1 MSTKVTKQLVNP
13 QSIVVVGAS
22 NDTAKPGGAILR
34 NIIEG
39 GFKGQLYVVNP
50 KEEEIQGIKC
60 SKAVNDLQQVDLAV
74 IAIAAKYT
82 EETVRVLTE
91 EKGTKAFII
100 ISAGFGEES
109 HEGKELENRIVA
121 LIEKAGACLIG
132 PNCTGIFT
140 PYHHAIFSKPFPKSS
155 PKGVDFITGSGATG
169 CFIMDIGMQQG
180 LHFNHC
186 WAVGNSAQ
194 LGIEDILEYHDES
207 FDPETS
213 SKVILMYIENIKNPM
228 KLLTHAKSLRAKG
241 VRIAAIKS
249 GSSEAG
255 SRAASSHTGALAS
268 PDVAVDA
275 LFRKAGI
282 VRCYGREELCTVGNI
297 FTYPEFEGK
306 NIAIITH
313 AGGPAVMLTDALS
326 KAGMNIPHIEGEMA
340 DELLSKLFAGSAVG
354 NPIDFLATGTP
365 EQLGTIID
373 YCDNKFDNIDAMCVI
388 FGTPG
393 LAPIYEAYRVLS
405 EKMKTS
411 KKPIFPILPSTL
423 VAGDE
428 VKEFVE
434 LGNTYFADETVFG
447 NAVGRII
454 ATPAPSNEDDA
465 VKIDVE
471 KIREIISRCPNGYLD
486 VKLMNELLDAAGINH
501 AVDISSDNVEEIV
514 AFANKVGYP
523 QVMKVVGP
531 VHKSDVGGV
540 SLNVKDEAHVRAEFE
555 RLIKIKD
562 TYAVQAYP
570 MLFGTEIFIGAM
582 RTPLFGHQVL
592 CGLGGIFVEVLKDV
606 QAGLAPIGVADAKEM
621 IKRLR
626 GYKIIQGV
634 RGQDPVNE
642 DLYADQIAR
651 VAALVQ
657 AAPEIAEMDLNPLLG
672 SPTAVVAVDARI
684 RIEKKLKK

>member
-1 MSTKVTKQLVNP
+1 MGTKVRKELVNP
-13 QSIVVVGAS
+13 KSIVVVGAS
-22 NDTAKPGGAILR
+22 NDTSKPGGAILR
-34 NIIEG
+34 NIKEG
-39 GFKGQLYVVNP
+39 GFRGDIYVVNP
-50 KEEEIQGIKC
+50 KEETIQGIKC
-60 SKAVNDLQQVDLAV
+60 CKNVQELPCVELAV
-74 IAIAAKYT
+74 ICIAAKFT
-82 EETVRVLTE
+82 EETIKVLTQQ
-91 EKGTKAFII
+91 KNTKAFII

-109 HEGKELENRIVA
+109 HEGKELEKRIVDM
-121 LIEKAGACLIG
+121 IEQAGGCLIG

-207 FDPETS
+207 FDPKTS
-213 SKVILMYIENIKNPM
+213 SKVILMYIENIKNPQ
-228 KLLTHAKSLRAKG
+228 KLLKHARSLRLKG
-241 VRIAAIKS
+241 CKIAAIKS

-275 LFRKAGI
+275 LFKKAGI

-297 FTYPEFEGK
+297 FTYPHFEGK

-326 KAGMNIPHIEGEMA
+326 KAGLNIPHIEGETA
-340 DELLSKLFAGSAVG
+340 NELLGKLFAGSSVG

-373 YCDNKFDNIDAMCVI
+373 YCDNKFDDIDAMCVI

-393 LAPIYEAYRVLS
+393 LAPIHEAYRVLS
-405 EKMKTS
+405 EKIKTA

-423 VAGDE
+423 VAKEE
-428 VKEFVE
+428 VEEFIE
-434 LGNTYFADETVFG
+434 RGNTFFADETVFG
-447 NAVGRII
+447 NAVSRIVS
-454 ATPAPSNEDDA
+454 TQEPASEEDT
-465 VKIDVE
+465 VKIDTA
-471 KIREIISRCPNGYLD
+471 KIREIISRCDNGYLD
-486 VKLMNELLDAAGINH
+486 VKIMNELLDAAGINH
-501 AVDISSDNVEEIV
+501 AVDISSDDVEKIV
-514 AFANKVGYP
+514 EFANKTGYP
-523 QVMKVVGP
+523 QVLKVVGP

-555 RLIKIKD
+555 RLMKIKD

-570 MLFGTEIFIGAM
+570 MLFGTEIFIGSM

-592 CGLGGIFVEVLKDV
+592 CGLGGIFIEVLKDV
-606 QAGLAPIGVADAKEM
+606 QSSLTPIGIREAKQM
-621 IKRLR
+621 IKKLR

-634 RGQDPVNE
+634 RGQEAVNE

-651 VAALVQ
+651 VSALVQ

-672 SPTAVVAVDARI
+672 SSTAVVAVDARI
-684 RIEKKLKK
+684 RIEK

>member
-39 GFKGQLYVVNP
+39 GFKGQLHVVNP
-50 KEEEIQGIKC
+50 KEEKIQGIKC
-60 SKAVNDLQQVDLAV
+60 SKAVNDLPQVDLAV

-91 EKGTKAFII
+91 DKGTKAFII

-340 DELLSKLFAGSAVG
+340 DELLGKLFAGSAVG

-434 LGNTYFADETVFG
+434 MGNTYFADETVFG

-471 KIREIISRCPNGYLD
+471 KIREIISRCPDGYLD

-684 RIEKKLKK
+684 RIEK

>member
-60 SKAVNDLQQVDLAV
+60 SKTVNELPQVDLAV

-109 HEGKELENRIVA
+109 HEGKELELRIVS

-194 LGIEDILEYHDES
+194 LGIEDLLEYHDES
-207 FDPETS
+207 FDPATS

-228 KLLTHAKSLRAKG
+228 KLLKHAKSLRAKG

-326 KAGMNIPHIEGEMA
+326 KAGMNIPHIEGAKA

-373 YCDNKFDNIDAMCVI
+373 YCDNEFENIDAMCVI

-393 LAPIYEAYRVLS
+393 LAPINEAYRVLS
-405 EKMKTS
+405 EKMKSS

-434 LGNTYFADETVFG
+434 MGNTYFADETVFG
-447 NAVGRII
+447 NAVGRIV
-454 ATPAPSNEDDA
+454 ATPEPASEEDT

-471 KIREIISRCPNGYLD
+471 KIREIISRCEDGYLD

-540 SLNVKDEAHVRAEFE
+540 SLNVKDEAHVRAEFD

-606 QAGLAPIGVADAKEM
+606 QAGLAPIGITEAKEM

-684 RIEKKLKK
+684 RIEK

>member
-1 MSTKVTKQLVNP
+1 MGTKVRRELVNP
-13 QSIVVVGAS
+13 KNIVVVGAS
-22 NDTAKPGGAILR
+22 NDTSKPGGAILR
-34 NIIEG
+34 NIKEG
-39 GFKGQLYVVNP
+39 GFKSDIYVVNP
-50 KEEEIQGIKC
+50 KEDTIQGIKC
-60 SKAVNDLQQVDLAV
+60 CKNVQELPCVELAV
-74 IAIAAKYT
+74 ICIAAKFT
-82 EETVRVLTE
+82 EETIKVLTQQ
-91 EKGTKAFII
+91 KNTKAFII

-109 HEGKELENRIVA
+109 HEGKELEKRIVDM
-121 LIEKAGACLIG
+121 IEQTGGCLIG

-207 FDPETS
+207 FDPKTS
-213 SKVILMYIENIKNPM
+213 SKVILMYIENIKNPQ
-228 KLLTHAKSLRAKG
+228 KLLKHARSLRMKG
-241 VRIAAIKS
+241 CKIAAIKS

-275 LFRKAGI
+275 LFKKAGI

-297 FTYPEFEGK
+297 FTYPHFEGK

-326 KAGMNIPHIEGEMA
+326 KAGLNIPHIEGETA
-340 DELLSKLFAGSAVG
+340 NELLGKLFAGSSVG

-373 YCDNKFDNIDAMCVI
+373 YCDNRFDNIDAMCVI

-393 LAPIYEAYRVLS
+393 LAPIHEAYKVLS
-405 EKMKTS
+405 EKIKTA

-423 VAGDE
+423 VAKEE
-428 VKEFVE
+428 VEEFIE
-434 LGNTYFADETVFG
+434 RGNTFFADETVFG
-447 NAVGRII
+447 NAVSRIVS
-454 ATPAPSNEDDA
+454 TPEPASEEDT
-465 VKIDVE
+465 VKIDTA
-471 KIREIISRCPNGYLD
+471 KIREIISRCDNGYLD
-486 VKLMNELLDAAGINH
+486 VKIMNELLDAAGINH
-501 AVDISSDNVEEIV
+501 AVDISSDDVEKIV
-514 AFANKVGYP
+514 EFANKTGYP
-523 QVMKVVGP
+523 QVLKVVGP

-555 RLIKIKD
+555 RLMKIKD

-570 MLFGTEIFIGAM
+570 MLFGTEIFIGSM

-592 CGLGGIFVEVLKDV
+592 CGLGGIFIEVLKDV
-606 QAGLAPIGVADAKEM
+606 QSSLAPIGIKEAKQM
-621 IKRLR
+621 IKKLR

-634 RGQDPVNE
+634 RGQEAVNE

-651 VAALVQ
+651 VSALVQ

-672 SPTAVVAVDARI
+672 SSTAVVAVDARI
-684 RIEKKLKK
+684 RIEK

>member
-39 GFKGQLYVVNP
+39 GFKGQLHVVNP
-50 KEEEIQGIKC
+50 KENEIQGIKC
-60 SKAVNDLQQVDLAV
+60 SKAVNDLPQVDLAV

-194 LGIEDILEYHDES
+194 LGIEDLLEYHDES

-326 KAGMNIPHIEGEMA
+326 KAGMNIPHIEGAKA
-340 DELLSKLFAGSAVG
+340 DELLGKLFAGSAVG

-373 YCDNKFDNIDAMCVI
+373 YCDNEFENIDAMCVI

-434 LGNTYFADETVFG
+434 MGNTYFSDETVFG

-471 KIREIISRCPNGYLD
+471 KIREIISRCPDGYLD

-606 QAGLAPIGVADAKEM
+606 QAGLAPIGITEAKEM

-684 RIEKKLKK
+684 RIEK

>member
-39 GFKGQLYVVNP
+39 GFKGQLHVVNP

-60 SKAVNDLQQVDLAV
+60 SKTVNELPQVDLAV

-109 HEGKELENRIVA
+109 HEGKELELRIVS

-326 KAGMNIPHIEGEMA
+326 KAGMNIPHIEGAKA
-340 DELLSKLFAGSAVG
+340 DELLGKLFAGSAVG

-373 YCDNKFDNIDAMCVI
+373 YCDNEFENIDAMCVI

-393 LAPIYEAYRVLS
+393 LAPIYDAYRVLS

-434 LGNTYFADETVFG
+434 MGNTYFADETVFG
-447 NAVGRII
+447 NAVGRIV
-454 ATPAPSNEDDA
+454 ATPEAANEEDT

-471 KIREIISRCPNGYLD
+471 KIREIISRCPDGYLD

-501 AVDISSDNVEEIV
+501 AVDISSDNVEDIV
-514 AFANKVGYP
+514 AFANKTGYP

-540 SLNVKDEAHVRAEFE
+540 SLNVKDEAHVRAEFD

-606 QAGLAPIGVADAKEM
+606 QAGLAPIGVAEAKAM

-672 SPTAVVAVDARI
+672 SPKAVVAVDARI
-684 RIEKKLKK
+684 RIEK

>member
-39 GFKGQLYVVNP
+39 GFKGQLHVVNP

-60 SKAVNDLQQVDLAV
+60 SKAVNDLPQVDLAV

-326 KAGMNIPHIEGEMA
+326 KAGMNIPHIEGAKA

-373 YCDNKFDNIDAMCVI
+373 YCDTKFDNIDAMCVI

-393 LAPIYEAYRVLS
+393 LAPIYDAYRVLS

-434 LGNTYFADETVFG
+434 MGNTYFSDETVFG
-447 NAVGRII
+447 NAVGRIV
-454 ATPAPSNEDDA
+454 ATPEAANEEDT

-471 KIREIISRCPNGYLD
+471 KIREIISRCPDGYLD

-501 AVDISSDNVEEIV
+501 AVDISSDNVEDIV
-514 AFANKVGYP
+514 AFANKTGYP

-606 QAGLAPIGVADAKEM
+606 QAGLAPIGITEAKAM

-684 RIEKKLKK
+684 RIEK

>member
-60 SKAVNDLQQVDLAV
+60 SKTVNELPQVDLAV

-228 KLLTHAKSLRAKG
+228 KLLTHAKSLRSKG

-340 DELLSKLFAGSAVG
+340 EELLGKLFAGSAVG

-373 YCDNKFDNIDAMCVI
+373 YCDTKFDNIDAMCVI

-434 LGNTYFADETVFG
+434 MGNTYFADETVFG
-447 NAVGRII
+447 NAVGRIV
-454 ATPAPSNEDDA
+454 ATPEAANEEDT

-471 KIREIISRCPNGYLD
+471 KIREIISRCPDGYLD

-514 AFANKVGYP
+514 AFANKTGYP

-606 QAGLAPIGVADAKEM
+606 QAGLAPIGVAEAKAM

-684 RIEKKLKK
+684 RIEK

>member
-39 GFKGQLYVVNP
+39 GFKGQLHVVNP
-50 KEEEIQGIKC
+50 KENEIQGIKC
-60 SKAVNDLQQVDLAV
+60 SKAVNDLPQVDLAV

-326 KAGMNIPHIEGEMA
+326 KAGMNIPHIEGAMA

-471 KIREIISRCPNGYLD
+471 KIREIISRCPDGYLD

-684 RIEKKLKK
+684 RIEK

>member
-39 GFKGQLYVVNP
+39 GFKGQLHVVNP

-60 SKAVNDLQQVDLAV
+60 SKTVNELPQVDLAV

-340 DELLSKLFAGSAVG
+340 DELLGKLFAGSAVG

-373 YCDNKFDNIDAMCVI
+373 YCDTKFDNIDAMCVI

-411 KKPIFPILPSTL
+411 KKPIFPILPSTP

-434 LGNTYFADETVFG
+434 MGNTYFADETVFG
-447 NAVGRII
+447 NAVGRIV
-454 ATPAPSNEDDA
+454 ATPEAANEEDT

-471 KIREIISRCPNGYLD
+471 KIREIISRCPDGYLD

-514 AFANKVGYP
+514 AFANKTGYP

-606 QAGLAPIGVADAKEM
+606 QAGLAPIGVAEAKAM

-672 SPTAVVAVDARI
+672 SPKAVVAVDARI
-684 RIEKKLKK
+684 RIEK

>member
-1 MSTKVTKQLVNP
+1 MGTKVRRELVNP
-13 QSIVVVGAS
+13 KSIVVVGAS
-22 NDTAKPGGAILR
+22 NDTSKPGGAILR
-34 NIIEG
+34 NIKEG
-39 GFKGQLYVVNP
+39 GFRGDIYVVNP
-50 KEEEIQGIKC
+50 KEETIQGIKC
-60 SKAVNDLQQVDLAV
+60 CKNVQELPCVELAV
-74 IAIAAKYT
+74 ICIAAKFT
-82 EETVRVLTE
+82 EETIKVLTQQ
-91 EKGTKAFII
+91 KNTKAFII

-109 HEGKELENRIVA
+109 HEGKELEKRIVDM
-121 LIEKAGACLIG
+121 IEQAGGCLIG

-213 SKVILMYIENIKNPM
+213 SKVILMYIENIKNPQ
-228 KLLTHAKSLRAKG
+228 KLLKHARNLRLKG
-241 VRIAAIKS
+241 CKIAAIKS

-275 LFRKAGI
+275 LFKKAGI

-297 FTYPEFEGK
+297 FTYPHFEGK

-326 KAGMNIPHIEGEMA
+326 KAGLNIPHIEGEMA
-340 DELLSKLFAGSAVG
+340 NELLGKLFAGSSVG

-373 YCDNKFDNIDAMCVI
+373 YCDNKFDDIDAMCVI

-393 LAPIYEAYRVLS
+393 LAPIHEAYRVLS
-405 EKMKTS
+405 EKIKTA

-423 VAGDE
+423 VAKEE
-428 VKEFVE
+428 VEEFIE
-434 LGNTYFADETVFG
+434 RGNTFFADETVFG
-447 NAVGRII
+447 NAVSRIVS
-454 ATPAPSNEDDA
+454 TPEPASEEDTIN
-465 VKIDVE
+465 IDTA
-471 KIREIISRCPNGYLD
+471 KIREIISRCDNGYLD
-486 VKLMNELLDAAGINH
+486 VKIMNELLDAAGINH
-501 AVDISSDNVEEIV
+501 AIDISSDDVEKIV
-514 AFANKVGYP
+514 EFANKTGYP
-523 QVMKVVGP
+523 QVLKVVGP

-555 RLIKIKD
+555 RLMKIKD

-570 MLFGTEIFIGAM
+570 MLFGTEIFIGSM

-592 CGLGGIFVEVLKDV
+592 CGLGGIFIEVLKDV
-606 QAGLAPIGVADAKEM
+606 QSSLAPIGIMEAKQM
-621 IKRLR
+621 IKKLR

-634 RGQDPVNE
+634 RGQEAVNE

-651 VAALVQ
+651 VSALVQ

-672 SPTAVVAVDARI
+672 SSTAVVAVDARI
-684 RIEKKLKK
+684 RIEK

>member
-60 SKAVNDLQQVDLAV
+60 SKTVNELPQVDLAV

-109 HEGKELENRIVA
+109 HEGKELELRIVS

-297 FTYPEFEGK
+297 FTYPQFEGK

-340 DELLSKLFAGSAVG
+340 DELLGKLFAGSAVG

-373 YCDNKFDNIDAMCVI
+373 YCDTKFDNIDAMCVI

-434 LGNTYFADETVFG
+434 MGNTYFADETVFG
-447 NAVGRII
+447 NAVGRIV
-454 ATPAPSNEDDA
+454 ATPEAANEEDT

-471 KIREIISRCPNGYLD
+471 KIREIISRCPDGYLD

-501 AVDISSDNVEEIV
+501 AVDISSDNVEDIV
-514 AFANKVGYP
+514 AFANKTGYP

-672 SPTAVVAVDARI
+672 SPKAVVAVDARI
-684 RIEKKLKK
+684 RIEK

>member
-39 GFKGQLYVVNP
+39 GFKGQLHVVNP

-60 SKAVNDLQQVDLAV
+60 SKAVNDLPQVDLAV

-213 SKVILMYIENIKNPM
+213 SKVIVMYIENIKNPL

-282 VRCYGREELCTVGNI
+282 VRCYGREELCTVG
-297 FTYPEFEGK
+297 
-306 NIAIITH
+306 
-313 AGGPAVMLTDALS
+313 
-326 KAGMNIPHIEGEMA
+326 
-340 DELLSKLFAGSAVG
+340 
-354 NPIDFLATGTP
+354 
-365 EQLGTIID
+365 
-373 YCDNKFDNIDAMCVI
+373 
-388 FGTPG
+388 
-393 LAPIYEAYRVLS
+393 
-405 EKMKTS
+405 
-411 KKPIFPILPSTL
+411 
-423 VAGDE
+423 
-428 VKEFVE
+428 
-434 LGNTYFADETVFG
+434 
-447 NAVGRII
+447 
-454 ATPAPSNEDDA
+454 
-465 VKIDVE
+465 
-471 KIREIISRCPNGYLD
+471 
-486 VKLMNELLDAAGINH
+486 
-501 AVDISSDNVEEIV
+501 
-514 AFANKVGYP
+514 
-523 QVMKVVGP
+523 
-531 VHKSDVGGV
+531 
-540 SLNVKDEAHVRAEFE
+540 
-555 RLIKIKD
+555 
-562 TYAVQAYP
+562 
-570 MLFGTEIFIGAM
+570 
-582 RTPLFGHQVL
+582 
-592 CGLGGIFVEVLKDV
+592 
-606 QAGLAPIGVADAKEM
+606 
-621 IKRLR
+621 
-626 GYKIIQGV
+626 
-634 RGQDPVNE
+634 
-642 DLYADQIAR
+642 
-651 VAALVQ
+651 
-657 AAPEIAEMDLNPLLG
+657 
-672 SPTAVVAVDARI
+672 
-684 RIEKKLKK
+684 

>member
-1 MSTKVTKQLVNP
+1 MGTKVRRELVNP
-13 QSIVVVGAS
+13 KSIVVVGAS
-22 NDTAKPGGAILR
+22 NDTSKPGGAILR
-34 NIIEG
+34 NIKEG
-39 GFKGQLYVVNP
+39 GFRGDIYVVNP
-50 KEEEIQGIKC
+50 KEETIQGIKC
-60 SKAVNDLQQVDLAV
+60 CKNVQELPCVELAV
-74 IAIAAKYT
+74 ICIAAKFT
-82 EETVRVLTE
+82 EETIKVLTQQ
-91 EKGTKAFII
+91 KNTKAFII

-109 HEGKELENRIVA
+109 HEGKELEKRIVDM
-121 LIEKAGACLIG
+121 IEQTGGCLIG

-207 FDPETS
+207 FDPKTS
-213 SKVILMYIENIKNPM
+213 SKVILMYIENIKNPQ
-228 KLLTHAKSLRAKG
+228 KLLKHARSLRLKG
-241 VRIAAIKS
+241 CKIAAIKS

-275 LFRKAGI
+275 LFKKAGI

-297 FTYPEFEGK
+297 FTYPHFEGK

-326 KAGMNIPHIEGEMA
+326 KAGLNIPHIEGETA
-340 DELLSKLFAGSAVG
+340 NELLGKLFAGSSVG

-373 YCDNKFDNIDAMCVI
+373 YCDNKFDDIDAMCVI

-393 LAPIYEAYRVLS
+393 LAPIHEAYRVLS
-405 EKMKTS
+405 EKIKTA

-423 VAGDE
+423 VAKEE
-428 VKEFVE
+428 VEEFIE
-434 LGNTYFADETVFG
+434 RGNTFFADETVFG
-447 NAVGRII
+447 NAVSRIVS
-454 ATPAPSNEDDA
+454 TPEPASEEDT
-465 VKIDVE
+465 VKIDTA
-471 KIREIISRCPNGYLD
+471 KIREIISRCDNGYLD
-486 VKLMNELLDAAGINH
+486 VKIMNELLDAAGINH
-501 AVDISSDNVEEIV
+501 AVDISSDDVEKIV
-514 AFANKVGYP
+514 EFANKTGYP
-523 QVMKVVGP
+523 QVLKVVGP

-555 RLIKIKD
+555 RLMKIKD

-570 MLFGTEIFIGAM
+570 MLFGTEIFIGSM

-592 CGLGGIFVEVLKDV
+592 CGLGGIFIEVLKDV
-606 QAGLAPIGVADAKEM
+606 QSSLAPIGIREAKQM
-621 IKRLR
+621 IKKLR

-634 RGQDPVNE
+634 RGQEAVNE

-651 VAALVQ
+651 VSALVQ

-672 SPTAVVAVDARI
+672 SSTAVVAVDARI
-684 RIEKKLKK
+684 RIEK

>member
-1 MSTKVTKQLVNP
+1 MGTKVRRELVNP
-13 QSIVVVGAS
+13 KSIVVVGAS
-22 NDTAKPGGAILR
+22 NDTSKPGGAILR
-34 NIIEG
+34 NIKEG
-39 GFKGQLYVVNP
+39 GFRGDIYVVNP
-50 KEEEIQGIKC
+50 KEETIQGIKC
-60 SKAVNDLQQVDLAV
+60 CKNVQELPCVELAV
-74 IAIAAKYT
+74 ICIAAKFT
-82 EETVRVLTE
+82 EETIKVLTQQ
-91 EKGTKAFII
+91 KNTKAFII

-109 HEGKELENRIVA
+109 HEGKELEKRIVDM
-121 LIEKAGACLIG
+121 IEQTGGCLIG

-207 FDPETS
+207 FDSKTS
-213 SKVILMYIENIKNPM
+213 SKVILMYIENIKNPQ
-228 KLLTHAKSLRAKG
+228 KLLKHARSLRLKG
-241 VRIAAIKS
+241 CKIAAIKS

-275 LFRKAGI
+275 LFKKAGI

-297 FTYPEFEGK
+297 FTYPHFEGK

-326 KAGMNIPHIEGEMA
+326 KAGLNIPHIEGETA
-340 DELLSKLFAGSAVG
+340 NELLGKLFAGSSVG

-393 LAPIYEAYRVLS
+393 LAPIHEAYKVLS
-405 EKMKTS
+405 EKIKTA

-423 VAGDE
+423 VAKEE
-428 VKEFVE
+428 VEEFIE
-434 LGNTYFADETVFG
+434 RGNTFFADETVFG
-447 NAVGRII
+447 NAVSRIVS
-454 ATPAPSNEDDA
+454 TPEPASEEDT
-465 VKIDVE
+465 VKIDTA
-471 KIREIISRCPNGYLD
+471 KIREIISRCDNGYLD
-486 VKLMNELLDAAGINH
+486 VKIMNELLDAAGINH
-501 AVDISSDNVEEIV
+501 AVDISSDDVEKIV
-514 AFANKVGYP
+514 EFANKTGYP
-523 QVMKVVGP
+523 QVLKVVGP

-555 RLIKIKD
+555 RLMKIKD

-570 MLFGTEIFIGAM
+570 MLFGTEIFIGSM

-592 CGLGGIFVEVLKDV
+592 CGLGGIFIEVLKDV
-606 QAGLAPIGVADAKEM
+606 QSSLAPIGIREAKQM
-621 IKRLR
+621 IKKLR

-634 RGQDPVNE
+634 RGQEAVNE

-651 VAALVQ
+651 VSALVQ

-672 SPTAVVAVDARI
+672 SSTAVVAVDARI
-684 RIEKKLKK
+684 RIEK